1 MTAQQ
6 FASLLSGR
14 RTGRGKWVAKC
25 PSHPDRSPSLH
36 ITEGKSWSVVFECM
50 SQHCDRASILDA
62 MGLTWSDISR
72 SATMTPEVRQR
83 VADQERLKK
92 LEYRHGWII
101 MGKILN
107 PDKPWYWLSAESEI
121 EQDIYRLRGK
131 LGAVR

>member
-1 MTAQQ
+1 MTTEQIARI
-6 FASLLSGR
+6 FNAKRAGKDKWMAKCRAHKDRCASLKITRWNRSTGVHCHAGCRTDEVLAAVGLKLSDLFEDS
-14 RTGRGKWVAKC
+14 TM
-25 PSHPDRSPSLH
+25 SPE
-36 ITEGKSWSVVFECM
+36 TK
-50 SQHCDRASILDA
+50 
-62 MGLTWSDISR
+62 
-72 SATMTPEVRQR
+72 QR

>member
-1 MTAQQ
+1 
-6 FASLLSGR
+6 
-14 RTGRGKWVAKC
+14 
-25 PSHPDRSPSLH
+25 
-36 ITEGKSWSVVFECM
+36 M
-50 SQHCDRASILDA
+50 SQGCSAESILQA
-62 MGLTWSDISR
+62 MGIGWRDLGIEGCQV
-72 SATMTPEVRQR
+72 APEVRQR
-83 VADQERLKK
+83 IADQERLNK